1 MLAFVVSKLEKCR
14 PVQTKTVFYQRSIGQ
29 PAKVQSLNF
38 KCCICDIVISVLIRK
53 PVIDMIRLIH
63 MSQEHSRAFSMFHC
77 SWLISLQM
85 TIFTAFTIVPIIFS
99 NNLKLRCHYFDWHTH
114 AHTRSVSQRLFRNIS
129 STDRF
134 KAYCQIWTFL
144 KNCIGCCFVTFQKKK
159 KKKGIIMGY
168 FSPDPQCFA
177 E

>member
-129 STDRF
+129 STALDPFDRF

-144 KNCIGCCFVTFQKKK
+144 KNVLDVALSRFKKRRRK
-159 KKKGIIMGY
+159 K
-168 FSPDPQCFA
+168 